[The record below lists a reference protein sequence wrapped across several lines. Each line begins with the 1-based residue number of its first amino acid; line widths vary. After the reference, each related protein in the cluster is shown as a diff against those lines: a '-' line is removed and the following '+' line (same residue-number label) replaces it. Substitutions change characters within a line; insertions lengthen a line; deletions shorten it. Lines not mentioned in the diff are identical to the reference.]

1 MHVVTCTAKDVFESK
16 CYHSQFILNCS
27 NGPVSPAADFRSTH
41 LAQAANLTH
50 SLSEPPQGITHCDRL
65 DHW

>member
-41 LAQAANLTH
+41 LAQAANLT
-50 SLSEPPQGITHCDRL
+50 QFI
-65 DHW
+65 